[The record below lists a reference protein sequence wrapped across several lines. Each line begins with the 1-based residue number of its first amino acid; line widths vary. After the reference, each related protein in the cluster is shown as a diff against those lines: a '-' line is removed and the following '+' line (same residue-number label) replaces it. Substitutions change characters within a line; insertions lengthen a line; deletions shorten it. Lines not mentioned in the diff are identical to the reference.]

1 MADRRDMIHLRR
13 MRTGVMGGNRKA
25 LTALRRFQV
34 LQRGLVGSGAT
45 SAAVTAVELEG
56 PWRAAATLAVKQRR
70 NWMRATDC
78 TLESLL
84 ACIDPVLPQDYPL
97 ACEITKDVII
107 YDRAELVAASGD
119 GALLAGSAVVMALED
134 ELATAFGEGPGVV
147 VVRNAVQHDAID
159 QVSRAFAAV
168 LEQERAAGV
177 AAGDHFGE
185 PGANSRLWNSLEKL
199 AAKNPEA
206 FARYHANDVVPL
218 ASRAWLGPAYQ
229 VTSQLNIVH
238 PGGAAQTPH
247 RDYHL
252 GFMTNPQKERYP
264 THIHTASATLTLQGA
279 VAHCDM
285 PLESGPTTFLPH
297 SHKLQSGYL
306 AYEMQEFVEYY
317 HTHMVQLPLRK
328 GKCSFLT
335 LPR

>member
-1 MADRRDMIHLRR
+1 MVALGRLR
-13 MRTGVMGGNRKA
+13 T
-25 LTALRRFQV
+25 
-34 LQRGLVGSGAT
+34 LQRSLVGWGAA
-45 SAAVTAVELEG
+45 SAAVAVESEKPG
-56 PWRAAATLAVKQRR
+56 RAASALAVKERR

-78 TLESLL
+78 TLESLV

-97 ACEITKDVII
+97 ACEITHDVII

-119 GALLAGSAVVMALED
+119 GALLAGSALAMALED
-134 ELATAFGEGPGVV
+134 ELATAFSSGPGVI
-147 VVRNAVQHDAID
+147 VVRNAVPHDAID
-159 QVSRAFAAV
+159 RVSCVFAEV
-168 LEQERAAGV
+168 LEQERAAGI

-199 AAKNPEA
+199 AAKSPEA

-229 VTSQLNIVH
+229 LTSQLNVVH

-264 THIHTASATLTLQGA
+264 THIHAASATLTLQGA

-306 AYEMQEFVEYY
+306 AYELQEFVDYY
-317 HTHMVQLPLRK
+317 HAHMVQLPLRK
-328 GKCSFLT
+328 GKGAFRT
-335 LPR
+335 LSR